1 MLENAQVIS
10 HERMGDPQYQ
20 IMRIVLHTEIALE
33 AKPGQFVHIQVSTGL
48 DPLLRRPISIA
59 EIDVE
64 NKEITLLYRIRG
76 KGTERLTQVKPGEEL
91 SLLGPIGRGFTVPTQ
106 GELLLVAGGIG
117 VFPLFALA
125 KAAKE
130 KKLSVSLFWGGEN
143 KAFFESAGLQSWKE
157 AGITVELS
165 TMDGSIGE
173 KGTVLDL
180 IRREHFNTHKYV
192 STPKYEGTKH
202 HATTYTPPSQ
212 ASVAI
217 CGPNPMMQVVSEHF
231 LDYDYPVEVSLE
243 ERMGCAVGACLGCI
257 CTLKDEKSGDLRRAK
272 VCKDGPVFNAKEVA
286 WNEKI

>member
-1 MLENAQVIS
+1 MLENARVIS

-20 IMRIVLHTEIALE
+20 IMRIVLHTDIALE
-33 AKPGQFVHIQVSTGL
+33 AKPGQFVHIQVSSGL

-59 EIDVE
+59 EINVE

-76 KGTERLTQVKPGEEL
+76 KGTERLAQVKPGEGL
-91 SLLGPIGRGFTVPTQ
+91 SLLGPMGRGFTVPTQ

-117 VFPLFALA
+117 IFPLLALA

-130 KKLSVSLFWGGEN
+130 KKLSVRLFWGGEN
-143 KAFFESAGLQSWKE
+143 KAFFESAGLQSWE
-157 AGITVELS
+157 DAGISVNLS
-165 TMDGSIGE
+165 TMDGSVGE

-180 IRREHFNTHKYV
+180 IQREYSPPKSEGAKLPV
-192 STPKYEGTKH
+192 SSSTPLT
-202 HATTYTPPSQ
+202 Q
-212 ASVAI
+212 VSVAI

-257 CTLKDEKSGDLRRAK
+257 CTLKDEKSGNLRRAK